1 MPFAV
6 VNFLQDNSVEAV
18 PCAWLSQQDGKVRI
32 NPGEVSL
39 EY

>member
-18 PCAWLSQQDGKVRI
+18 PCAWLSQQDGKVCI
-32 NPGEVSL
+32 KPGEVTL
-39 EY
+39 E